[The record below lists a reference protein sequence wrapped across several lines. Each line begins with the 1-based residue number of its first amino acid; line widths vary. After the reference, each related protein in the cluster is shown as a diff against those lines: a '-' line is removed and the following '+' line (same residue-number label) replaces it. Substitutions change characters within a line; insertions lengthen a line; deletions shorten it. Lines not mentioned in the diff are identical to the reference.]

1 MDDEQLEQYHYCS
14 ESHKIIIELNGK
26 KTELNERDSGLI
38 KSLRVTS
45 TEFRVKLLNLTITE
59 IDTYLREERMKIAD
73 TFRKMFATKCKA
85 KETNERINWKEL
97 LQSGAF
103 DLPDKITPNKLVKLI
118 ENGTLTI
125 EFVMNLLD
133 EILDTVKLPER

>member
-1 MDDEQLEQYHYCS
+1 MGNEQLEQYHYCS

-85 KETNERINWKEL
+85 KETNELVNWKDF
-97 LQSGAF
+97 LQAGF
-103 DLPDKITPNKLVKLI
+103 ELPDKITPNKFVKLI

-125 EFVMNLLD
+125 ELVINLLD

>member
-14 ESHKIIIELNGK
+14 ESNKIIIELNGK
-26 KTELNERDSGLI
+26 KIELNERDSGLI

-45 TEFRVKLLNLTITE
+45 TDFRVKLLNLTITE

-85 KETNERINWKEL
+85 KETNELVNWKDF
-97 LQSGAF
+97 LQAGF
-103 DLPDKITPNKLVKLI
+103 ELPDKITPNKFVKLI

-125 EFVMNLLD
+125 ELVMNLLD

>member
-1 MDDEQLEQYHYCS
+1 MDNEQLEQYHYCS

-73 TFRKMFATKCKA
+73 TFRKMFATKCKS
-85 KETNERINWKEL
+85 KETDELVDWKAF
-97 LQSGAF
+97 LQA
-103 DLPDKITPNKLVKLI
+103 DIELPDKITPNKFVKLI

-125 EFVMNLLD
+125 ELVMNLLD